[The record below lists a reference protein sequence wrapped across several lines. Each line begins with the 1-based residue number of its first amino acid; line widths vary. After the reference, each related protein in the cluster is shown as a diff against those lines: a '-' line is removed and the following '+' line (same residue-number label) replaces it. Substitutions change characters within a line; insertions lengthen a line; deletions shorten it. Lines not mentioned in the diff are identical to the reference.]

1 MIFTIKEISDLLRV
15 SPQTV
20 LREIKAGALAA
31 IKVGKRY
38 KVEDS
43 DLENY
48 KEKRKT
54 NALHDI

>member
-20 LREIKAGALAA
+20 LREIKAGELAA

-38 KVEDS
+38 KVEDA
-43 DLENY
+43 DLEKY

-54 NALHDI
+54 NAPL